1 MHPPESHPLC
11 KETPLVETSEPVVL
25 ADPQVIEG
33 LDYWRQLPIKQQ
45 PAWPDA
51 EAVAA
56 ASAEIASLPPLV
68 FAGEIDQLRDRLA
81 RAARGEAFVLQGG
94 DCAETFAGAT
104 ADQIRNRVKTLL
116 QMAVVLTYGASVPVV
131 KMGRM
136 AGQFAKPRSSDNET
150 RGDVTL
156 PAYRGDIVN
165 GYPFDLASR
174 TADPSRLVQGYHMAA
189 STLNLIRAFTQG
201 GFADLREVHSWNRG
215 FAQNPANQRYEGLA
229 KEIDRAIRFME
240 AAGADFDELK
250 RVEFYTGHEGL
261 LMDYERP
268 MTRIDSRNGTP
279 VNTSAHFL
287 WIGERTRELDGAHV
301 DYFSRIRNP
310 IGVKLGPSTT
320 PEVMEQ
326 LADKLDPNREPGRLT
341 FITRMGAGK
350 IRDALPGLLEASKS
364 LELQPLWITDPMHG
378 NGITTPNGYKTR
390 RFDDVVDEVRGFFE
404 AHRAAK
410 TVPGGIHVELTG
422 DDVTE
427 CLGGSEHID
436 EATLATR
443 YESLCD
449 PRLNHMQS
457 LELSFLVAEELA
469 AFPSP
474 PQA

>member
-1 MHPPESHPLC
+1 MVDPT
-11 KETPLVETSEPVVL
+11 ETVVQ
-25 ADPQVIEG
+25 ADPAVIAG
-33 LDYWRQLPIKQQ
+33 LDYWRELPIKQQ
-45 PAWPDA
+45 PEWSDPD
-51 EAVAA
+51 AVAA
-56 ASAEIASLPPLV
+56 ASAELATLPPLV
-68 FAGEIDQLRDRLA
+68 FAGEVDILRDRLA
-81 RAARGEAFVLQGG
+81 RAARGESFLLQGG

-104 ADQIRNRVKTLL
+104 ADQIRNRVKTIL
-116 QMAVVLTYGASVPVV
+116 QMAVVLTYGASMPIV

-136 AGQFAKPRSSDNET
+136 AGQFAKPRSSDLET

-165 GYPFDLASR
+165 GYDFTPESR
-174 TADPSRLVQGYHMAA
+174 QADPARLVQGYHTAA

-201 GFADLREVHSWNRG
+201 GFADLRQVHSWNKG
-215 FAQNPANQRYEGLA
+215 FAANPANQRYEGLA

-250 RVEFYTGHEGL
+250 RVEFYTSHEGL

-287 WIGERTRELDGAHV
+287 WIGERTRDLDGAHI

-310 IGVKLGPSTT
+310 IGVKLGPSTDAST
-320 PEVMEQ
+320 MEK
-326 LADKLDPNREPGRLT
+326 LIDKLDPEREPGRLT

-350 IRDALPGLLEASKS
+350 IREALPPLLEAIKGMDAT
-364 LELQPLWITDPMHG
+364 PLWVTDPMHG
-378 NGITTPNGYKTR
+378 NGITTPTGYKTR

-404 AHRAAK
+404 AHRAAG
-410 TVPGGIHVELTG
+410 THPGGLHVELTG

-457 LELSFLVAEELA
+457 LELAFLVAEELSA
-469 AFPSP
+469 R
-474 PQA
+474 